1 MIIDSHVHLDS
12 VNGVKDLILSMDKAG
27 ISKAL
32 VFVGELFNY
41 SNEKLLLDSALFK
54 ERLFP
59 LCSISPFSK
68 EKPTLEQLEKWL
80 ANKEFFG
87 LKFYTG
93 YEYFY
98 PADEIIRPYLKLAEK
113 YNKPAIFHSGDT
125 WNQAQGAK
133 LKYSHPF
140 NIDDLAVD
148 MPDLK
153 IIIAHFGYPWV
164 MDTAEI
170 VYKNKNVFTDCSGL
184 FYNNPDEQDKI
195 TIKNIFTDYL
205 RYGGTIEKL
214 LFGTDWSL
222 ANQNQYVKLI
232 SEMPISAEEKEK
244 IFYKNASEIFK
255 I

>member
-12 VNGVKDLILSMDKAG
+12 ENKAKDLILSMDKAG
-27 ISKAL
+27 INKAL

-80 ANKEFFG
+80 ANKEFYG

-93 YEYFY
+93 YEHFY
-98 PADEIIRPYLKLAEK
+98 PADEIIRPYLQLAEK
-113 YNKPAIFHSGDT
+113 YNKPVIFHSGDT
-125 WNQAQGAK
+125 WNKAEGAK

-164 MDTAEI
+164 MDAAE
-170 VYKNKNVFTDCSGL
+170 VVSKNKNVFTDCSGL
-184 FYNNPDEQDKI
+184 FYKRPDRQDELVLK
-195 TIKNIFTDYL
+195 KAFADFL
-205 RYGGTIEKL
+205 FYGGPSDKL

-222 ANQNQYVKLI
+222 ADQSYYVKLI
-232 SEMPISAEEKEK
+232 SKLAVSAEDKKK
-244 IFYKNASEIFK
+244 ILYKNALEIFK
-255 I
+255 L